1 MTVGTIMAAR
11 PDAPERR
18 YTRAQTFARLALVI
32 VGLVAAGIASWSIL
46 LFILLFI
53 VSIIAH
59 EFGHF
64 IVARR
69 AGMKVTEFF
78 IGFGPRIWSFRRG
91 EVEYGLKAIPLGAYV
106 KTPGMTNLET
116 DIPEQDEPR
125 TFRAA
130 SSPRRALMIFA
141 GPAMNLL
148 LALVGFCVAF
158 AVYDE
163 PTMIS
168 SFPVVEVA
176 DLEGEPASP
185 ATVAGIQSGDIIR
198 SIDGIA
204 VDPDGPYTQVGDIV
218 RSRPNKVVPIVV
230 ERDGAA
236 LTLQATLGTR
246 DGCSSQGY
254 LGVRPSSSEGIIQR
268 DAIEGV
274 GEGAKFFGSAAADTV
289 IGIGKVFGPSGVGR
303 IFRTVTKSACDDLT
317 TRPVSII
324 GISQIGGQ
332 AVKSGAQATIMLISV
347 VNLALGMLNLLPV
360 LPLDGGHLLMTA
372 IERIRRRK
380 NPKYVIDYARAV
392 PYFGVAIIVIVF
404 VMFSALYLDT
414 LRLF

>member
-1 MTVGTIMAAR
+1 MTVGSIIAAR
-11 PDAPERR
+11 HDAPERR
-18 YTRAQTFARLALVI
+18 YSRSQTFVRLGIVVAALT
-32 VGLVAAGIASWSIL
+32 AAGIASWSIL
-46 LFILLFI
+46 LFVALFV

-59 EFGHF
+59 EFGHY
-64 IVARR
+64 IVARK

-106 KTPGMTNLET
+106 KTPGMTNVET
-116 DIPEQDEPR
+116 DIPPEDEPR

-148 LALVGFCVAF
+148 LALVGFCVTF

-163 PTMIS
+163 PTVVS
-168 SFPVVEVA
+168 RFPVIEVA
-176 DLEGEPASP
+176 NLAGDPTSP
-185 ATVAGIQSGDIIR
+185 AVKAGLQTGDVVK
-198 SIDGIA
+198 SIDGVAI
-204 VDPDGPYTQVGDIV
+204 DPTGSYDQVGSIV
-218 RSRPNKVVPIVV
+218 RTRPNKEVPVVV
-230 ERDGAA
+230 ERNGET
-236 LTLQATLGTR
+236 LTLMATLGTR
-246 DGCSSQGY
+246 EGCSSQGY
-254 LGVRPSSSEGIIQR
+254 LGVRPSSSESFIHRSAVQ
-268 DAIEGV
+268 GV
-274 GEGAKFFGSAAADTV
+274 GEGFRFFGYAASDT
-289 IGIGKVFGPSGVGR
+289 ITGIAKVFGPSGVGR
-303 IFRTVTKSACDDLT
+303 IFRTVTKSACDDLAS
-317 TRPVSII
+317 RPVSII

-332 AVKSGAQATIMLISV
+332 AVQSGAQATIMMISV

-380 NPKYVIDYARAV
+380 NPAYVIDYAKAL
-392 PYFGVAIIVIVF
+392 PWFSVAIVLLVF

>member
-1 MTVGTIMAAR
+1 MTVGSIIAAR
-11 PDAPERR
+11 HDAPERR
-18 YTRAQTFARLALVI
+18 YSRAQTFVRLGI
-32 VGLVAAGIASWSIL
+32 VVVALVAAGIASWSIL
-46 LFILLFI
+46 LFIALFV

-59 EFGHF
+59 EFGHY
-64 IVARR
+64 IVARK

-106 KTPGMTNLET
+106 KTPGMTNMET
-116 DIPEQDEPR
+116 DIPEEDEAR

-163 PTMIS
+163 PTVVS
-168 SFPVVEVA
+168 KFPVIEVA
-176 DLEGEPASP
+176 TLQGDPTSP
-185 ATVAGIQSGDIIR
+185 AVAAGLQTGDIIR
-198 SIDGIA
+198 SIDGVE
-204 VDPDGPYTQVGDIV
+204 VDPNGSYEQVGNIV
-218 RSRPNKVVPIVV
+218 RSRPSKVVPIVV
-230 ERDGAA
+230 ERAGQT
-236 LTLQATLGTR
+236 LTLTATLGTR
-246 DGCSSQGY
+246 EGCSSQGY
-254 LGVRPSSSEGIIQR
+254 LGVRPSASEALIQR
-268 DAIEGV
+268 NAAEGV
-274 GEGAKFFGSAAADTV
+274 GEGVKFFGSAAAETV
-289 IGIGKVFGPSGVGR
+289 TGIVRVFGPSGVGR
-303 IFRTVTKSACDDLT
+303 IFRTVTKSACDDLA

-332 AVKSGAQATIMLISV
+332 AVQSGAQATIMLISV

-380 NPKYVIDYARAV
+380 NPKYVIDYGKAL
-392 PYFGVAIIVIVF
+392 PWFSVAIVLLVF

>member
-18 YTRAQTFARLALVI
+18 YTRAQTLMRLALVI
-32 VGLVAAGIASWSIL
+32 AGLVVAGIASWSVL

-59 EFGHF
+59 EFGHY

-78 IGFGPRIWSFRRG
+78 IGFGPRIWSYRRG

-116 DIPEQDEPR
+116 DLPEADEPR

-130 SSPRRALMIFA
+130 SSSRRALMIFA

-158 AVYDE
+158 SVFDE
-163 PTMIS
+163 PKLIS

-176 DLEGEPASP
+176 ALEGDPSSP
-185 ATVAGIQSGDIIR
+185 AIAAGLQSGDVIK
-198 SIDGIA
+198 SIDGVA
-204 VDPDGPYTQVGDIV
+204 VDPNGSYGQVGDIV
-218 RSRPNKVVPIVV
+218 RSRPNKSVPIVV
-230 ERDGAA
+230 ERNGEL
-236 LTLQATLGTR
+236 LTLTALLGTR
-246 DGCSSQGY
+246 EGCASQGY
-254 LGVRPSSSEGIIQR
+254 LGVRPASQTGTIQR
-268 DAIEGV
+268 NPVEGV
-274 GEGAKFFGSAAADTV
+274 GEGVKFFGTAAADTV
-289 IGIGKVFGPSGVGR
+289 TGIVKVFGPSGVGR
-303 IFRTVTKSACDDLT
+303 IFRTVTKSECDDLAS
-317 TRPVSII
+317 RPVSII

-372 IERIRRRK
+372 IERIRRRR

-392 PYFGVAIIVIVF
+392 PFFGVAIIVIVF

>member
-1 MTVGTIMAAR
+1 MTVGSIMAAR

-18 YTRAQTFARLALVI
+18 YTRSQTFVRLSVVAIAL
-32 VGLVAAGIASWSIL
+32 LAAGIASWSIL
-46 LFILLFI
+46 LFIGLFV

-64 IVARR
+64 IVARK

-106 KTPGMTNLET
+106 KTPGMTNMET
-116 DIPEQDEPR
+116 DIPEADEPR

-148 LALVGFCVAF
+148 LALVGFCVTF

-163 PTMIS
+163 PTVVS
-168 SFPVVEVA
+168 RFPVIEVA
-176 DLEGEPASP
+176 NLEGDPSSPASK
-185 ATVAGIQSGDIIR
+185 AGLQTGDVLQ
-198 SIDGIA
+198 SIDGVAI
-204 VDPDGPYTQVGDIV
+204 DPNGSYDQVGNIV
-218 RSRPNKVVPIVV
+218 RERPNKEVPIVV
-230 ERDGAA
+230 ERGGET
-236 LTLQATLGTR
+236 LTLMATLGTR
-246 DGCSSQGY
+246 EGCSSQGY
-254 LGVRPSSSEGIIQR
+254 LGVRPSASEALIQR
-268 DAIEGV
+268 SPVEGV
-274 GEGAKFFGSAAADTV
+274 GEGVKFFGTAAADTV
-289 IGIGKVFGPSGVGR
+289 TGIAKVFGPSGVGR
-303 IFRTVTKSACDDLT
+303 IFRTVTKSDCDDLAS
-317 TRPVSII
+317 RPISII

-332 AVKSGAQATIMLISV
+332 AVQSGAQATIMLISV

-372 IERIRRRK
+372 IERVRRRK
-380 NPKYVIDYARAV
+380 NPKYVIDYGKALPWFSV
-392 PYFGVAIIVIVF
+392 TIVVLVF

>member
-18 YTRAQTFARLALVI
+18 YTRAQTFTRLALVV

-64 IVARR
+64 IAARR

-163 PTMIS
+163 PTVIS

-185 ATVAGIQSGDIIR
+185 ATAAGIQSGDIIR
-198 SIDGIA
+198 SIDGVA
-204 VDPDGPYTQVGDIV
+204 VDPAGPYTQVGDIV

-246 DGCSSQGY
+246 DGCESQGY

-268 DAIEGV
+268 NAIEGV

>member
-18 YTRAQTFARLALVI
+18 YTRAQTFTRLALVV
-32 VGLVAAGIASWSIL
+32 VGLVAAGIASWPIL

-59 EFGHF
+59 EFGHY
-64 IVARR
+64 IVARKS
-69 AGMKVTEFF
+69 GMKVTEFF

-116 DIPEQDEPR
+116 DVPEEDEPR

-148 LALVGFCVAF
+148 LALVGFCIAF

-163 PTMIS
+163 PTVVS

-176 DLEGEPASP
+176 DLEGDPVSP
-185 ATVAGIQSGDIIR
+185 ATTAGIKTGDIIR
-198 SIDGIA
+198 SIDGVAI
-204 VDPDGPYTQVGDIV
+204 DPAGPYTQVGDIV
-218 RSRPNKVVPIVV
+218 RSRPNKVVPVVV
-230 ERDGAA
+230 ERDGA
-236 LTLQATLGTR
+236 LVTLQATLGTR
-246 DGCSSQGY
+246 EGCSSQGY
-254 LGVRPSSSEGIIQR
+254 LGVRPSSTGGLIQRNALEGI
-268 DAIEGV
+268 

-289 IGIGKVFGPSGVGR
+289 VGIGKVFGPAGVGR
-303 IFRTVTKSACDDLT
+303 IFRTVTKSACDDLA

-380 NPKYVIDYARAV
+380 NPTYVIDYARAV
-392 PYFGVAIIVIVF
+392 PYFGVAIVVIVF

>member
-18 YTRAQTFARLALVI
+18 YTRAQTFTRLALVV
-32 VGLVAAGIASWSIL
+32 VGLVAAGIASWPIL

-59 EFGHF
+59 EFGHY
-64 IVARR
+64 IVARKS
-69 AGMKVTEFF
+69 GMKVTEFF

-116 DIPEQDEPR
+116 DVPAEDEPR

-163 PTMIS
+163 PTVIS

-176 DLEGEPASP
+176 DLEGDPASP
-185 ATVAGIQSGDIIR
+185 ATTAGIKSGDIIR
-198 SIDGIA
+198 SIDGVAI
-204 VDPDGPYTQVGDIV
+204 DPAGPYTQVGDIV
-218 RSRPNKVVPIVV
+218 RSRPNKVVPVVV
-230 ERDGAA
+230 ERDGAL
-236 LTLQATLGTR
+236 LTLQTALGTR

-254 LGVRPSSSEGIIQR
+254 LGVRPSSTGGLIQRNALEGI
-268 DAIEGV
+268 

>member
-18 YTRAQTFARLALVI
+18 YTRAQTLLRLSIVV
-32 VGLVAAGIASWSIL
+32 VGLVIAGIASWSIL
-46 LFILLFI
+46 LFILLFV

-59 EFGHF
+59 EFGHY
-64 IVARR
+64 IVARKS
-69 AGMKVTEFF
+69 GMKVTEFF
-78 IGFGPRIWSFRRG
+78 IGFGPRVWSFRRG

-116 DIPEQDEPR
+116 DVPAEDEPR

-148 LALVGFCVAF
+148 LALVGFCIAF

-163 PTMIS
+163 PTVVS
-168 SFPVVEVA
+168 AFPVVEVA
-176 DLEGEPASP
+176 SLPGDPASP
-185 ATVAGIQSGDIIR
+185 AATAGIRTGDVIK
-198 SIDGIA
+198 SIDGVAI
-204 VDPDGPYTQVGDIV
+204 DPKGPYTQVGDIV
-218 RSRPNKVVPIVV
+218 RTRPNAVVPIVV
-230 ERDGAA
+230 ERNGEQV
-236 LTLQATLGTR
+236 TLQAALGTR
-246 DGCSSQGY
+246 EGCDSQGY
-254 LGVRPSSSEGIIQR
+254 LGVRPSSSEGLIVR
-268 DAIEGV
+268 SPLEGI
-274 GEGAKFFGSAAADTV
+274 GEGTKFFGSSAADTV
-289 IGIGKVFGPSGVGR
+289 VGIGKVFGPAGVGR
-303 IFRTVTKSACDDLT
+303 IFRTVTKSACDDLAA
-317 TRPVSII
+317 RPVSII

-392 PYFGVAIIVIVF
+392 PYFGVAIIVLVF